1 MTRPERRRAAEL
13 NPHPWAAQPLGRRQF
28 LAATVAACA
37 GPCILP
43 ARVLG
48 RDGATAPSERV
59 TVGVIGLGG
68 RGSGQ
73 VQTLLAD
80 NAAQLVAVCDVFASK
95 AQAIKKSVEAH
106 YAAQTG
112 KGLYKDC
119 AAYQDFRE
127 LLARADIDA
136 VFIDSPENWHAVH
149 AIMAMK
155 AGKDVYCEKA
165 LCRTVVEGRAVCDT
179 VRRTGRV
186 FQAGTQQRSARNF
199 RFACELAR
207 NGYLGKLHTV
217 IVGVPGGKKLPLLP
231 AEPVPPDLDY
241 ELWLGPAP
249 YKPYRRVLCNHEWH
263 YVSDYDAGYIATWG
277 VHHVDIACWGAP
289 SLHETTL
296 NVEGTAVFPEEG
308 TADNSISW
316 ETKLTTPQGLALLHC
331 SSDKS
336 PRGGGCRFEGDK
348 GWVHVDRGRL
358 NAEPASLLDVVI
370 RPGQERLYRSSNHQ
384 TNFLECVRSR
394 RDPVSPVESVYHATV
409 ATLVA
414 DIATRLGRKLVWD
427 WQKER
432 FLNDDTANR
441 MLSRPMRAPWHI

>member
-1 MTRPERRRAAEL
+1 MQPERDSHTQNL
-13 NPHPWAAQPLGRRQF
+13 PPAQPLTRRRF
-28 LAATVAACA
+28 LAASAAACA
-37 GPCILP
+37 APCILP

-68 RGSGQ
+68 RGSDQ
-73 VQTLLAD
+73 VRTLLGD
-80 NAAQLVAVCDVFASK
+80 NAAQLLAVCDVFASK
-95 AQAIKKSVEAH
+95 AEGTRKKVEAH
-106 YAAQTG
+106 YGAQKTG
-112 KGLYKDC
+112 GPSKGC

-136 VFIDSPENWHAVH
+136 VFVDSTENWHALH
-149 AIMAMK
+149 AILAMQ

-165 LCRTVVEGRAVCDT
+165 LARTVVECRAVCDT

-186 FQAGTQQRSARNF
+186 FQAGTQQRSAQNF

-207 NGYLGKLHTV
+207 NGCLGKLHTV
-217 IVGVPGGKKLPLLP
+217 TVGAAGGKKLPLLQP
-231 AEPVPPDLDY
+231 EPVPPDLDY

-249 YKPYRRVLCNHEWH
+249 FKPYRKVLCDHEWH

-289 SLHETTL
+289 SLHEKTVT
-296 NVEGTAVFPEEG
+296 VEGAADFPDAG

-316 ETKLTTPQGLALLHC
+316 KVKLTTLEGLVFWHC

-336 PRGGGCRFEGDK
+336 PYGFGIRFEGDK
-348 GWVHVDRGRL
+348 GWVHVDRGVL
-358 NAEPASLLDVVI
+358 KAEPAALLDTII
-370 RPGQERLYRSSNHQ
+370 RPNEEHLYKSSNHQ

-394 RDPVSPVESVYHATV
+394 REPASPVESVHIATV
-409 ATLVA
+409 IPLIA
-414 DIATRLGRKLVWD
+414 DMATRLGRKLVWD

-432 FLNDDTANR
+432 FLNDDTANL
-441 MLSRPMRAPWHI
+441 MLSRALRAPWHI